1 MTLCVH
7 GPTNPSFPR
16 FQQGKACVSMPVLQA
31 GKAGDQ
37 SLPVSLEGM
46 LEAGRRLPGKR
57 RAFNPSS
64 QQLQTLQLNEGQNTI
79 EFAYGKQRLRAYL
92 YFFNWN
98 VR

>member
-1 MTLCVH
+1 
-7 GPTNPSFPR
+7 
-16 FQQGKACVSMPVLQA
+16 MPLAQA
-31 GKAGDQ
+31 GKLDGQ
-37 SLPVSLEGM
+37 NLTVSLEGM
-46 LEAGRRLPGKR
+46 LEAGKRLPGKR

-92 YFFNWN
+92 YFFKWN